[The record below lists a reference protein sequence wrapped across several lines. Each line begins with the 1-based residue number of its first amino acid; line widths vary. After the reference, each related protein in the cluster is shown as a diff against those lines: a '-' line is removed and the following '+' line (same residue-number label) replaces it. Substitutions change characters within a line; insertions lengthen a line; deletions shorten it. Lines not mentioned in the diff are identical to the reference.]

1 MTSLRRSVH
10 APSLAILL
18 TIAGCFALSSSAS
31 TPKAVKRV
39 RNPIRGSYAVIL
51 KPTIKDEPEFIID
64 DLAKTH
70 NARLRGYLTPLVKGG
85 HLAMSEAQAQAMLHD
100 PRVESVWED
109 GQADLATTVTPR
121 SWNLDRSDN
130 RVSPRLDQAYSY
142 CTTGKGVRAYIV
154 DTGVWAAHDE
164 FSNPDPV
171 TGGTRVPLGFDIDT
185 YLLGWP
191 NRSNDPPCN
200 RTSTDPNYAYAG
212 SHGTAVASVLGGR
225 TLGLAPE
232 VTLVPV
238 RVFDCQSRGGLNVIH
253 GLNWIV
259 NENVPA
265 SSRRVVNMS
274 FTIALADPADLTK
287 HPVEEAIDGLIS
299 RGLSVVVAAGNDNG
313 PTAKHTPA
321 RYSPAIVAGGSKG
334 RSPADADSRW
344 NDGPL
349 ENPGSNFGET
359 IDLFAP
365 ADRVLV
371 AHWTDPTATRPVD
384 DNRWSSGTSFSAP
397 LVAGAVARNLEL
409 FFEDNAQMTA
419 RLINESTSDVH
430 GLNILDRQGSP
441 NRLLFMYTD
450 CQKRRPSGS

>member
-1 MTSLRRSVH
+1 M
-10 APSLAILL
+10 PSCLLSTCTYVVVL
-18 TIAGCFALSSSAS
+18 TIFGVSSWAS
-31 TPKAVKRV
+31 TTRAVKRV
-39 RNPIRGSYAVIL
+39 RKPIRGSYAVTL
-51 KPTIKDEPEFIID
+51 KQTIKDEPEFIID

-70 NARLRGYLTPLVKGG
+70 NARLRGYFTPLIKGG
-85 HLAMSEAQAQAMLHD
+85 HFEMNEAQAQAMLHD

-109 GQADLATTVTPR
+109 AQVDLATTVTPR
-121 SWNLDRSDN
+121 SWNLDRTDN

-142 CTTGKGVRAYIV
+142 CTTGKGVRAYVV
-154 DTGVWAAHDE
+154 DTGIWAAHDE
-164 FSNPDPV
+164 FANPDPV
-171 TGGTRVPLGFDIDT
+171 TGGTRVPPGFDIDS
-185 YLLGWP
+185 YHLGWP

-200 RTSTDPNYAYAG
+200 RTSTDPNYAYGG

-225 TLGLAPE
+225 TLGMAPE

-238 RVFDCQSRGGLNVIH
+238 RVFDCYSRGGLNIVH
-253 GLNWIV
+253 GLNWII

-265 SSRRVVNMS
+265 GTRRVVNMS
-274 FTIALADPADLTK
+274 FTIALADPTDLTK

-299 RGLSVVVAAGNDNG
+299 RGLSVVVAAGNDSG
-313 PTAKHTPA
+313 PTANHTPA

-334 RSPADADSRW
+334 HVPTEVDSRW
-344 NDGPL
+344 NDGPP
-349 ENPGSNFGET
+349 ENPGSNFGDSV
-359 IDLFAP
+359 DLFAP

-371 AHWTDPTATRPVD
+371 AHWANPTATRPVD

-419 RLINESTSDVH
+419 RLVSESTNDTY

-441 NRLLFMYTD
+441 NRLLFMFTD